1 MEFTAHISEDKLR
14 EQSVKEHCLATAG
27 LCAEYCALFDAENIG
42 RLCGLLHD
50 VGKLCVDF
58 DDYIREKNS
67 MKRGSIDHSY
77 AGAKYITEL
86 ADREHSAAARLIA
99 RVIISHHGIHDWV
112 DDDGRDYFNMRIAN
126 DERYEEIKSNIHL
139 IADEAEILA
148 LLDKAA
154 KEYAEIKQKIKNIYQ
169 TMEEAAF
176 YFGLLERMIESAL
189 MDADR
194 SDTAAFMDNIEMP
207 ESKGDKK
214 LWEEM
219 QKKLQNKLDG
229 FSGQTDAISLQ
240 RRSISDRCAAF
251 AKKDV
256 HICRMIVPTG
266 GGKTLSSLRF
276 AIEYC
281 IEHGMNKIVY
291 TAPFMTILEQSSKE
305 IREVSDDEN
314 FIEHHS
320 NALAEKDDDVEEY
333 KDYELHTER
342 WDKPVIATTMVQ
354 LLNTFFL
361 GKSSSVRRFHRLAKS
376 VLIIDEVQS
385 LPLKCV
391 NIFDLAL
398 NFLAY
403 ICGTVVVLCT
413 ATQPATDDVKCP
425 IIIDEEES
433 MTGDHS
439 KDFEV
444 FKRTEIIP
452 FKAPYGY
459 SYEEAAEFCAEK
471 FEQNNNLLVI
481 VNTKSSALKLY
492 KLIKENVGDGAVIMH
507 LSTNMCPKHR
517 REKIDQ
523 LRSLLN
529 ENKPVICVTTQLI
542 EAGVDISFRCVVR
555 SAAGLDN
562 IVQAAG
568 RCNRHGENAEKCPVY
583 IVKLKE
589 EKLGS
594 LKDIKTAQDITQHM
608 TEYGKYTDLSS
619 PQAVSD
625 YFKKLYDME
634 NGNLS
639 YSVLKEETLLNLL
652 ALNKNWYEM
661 LPNPKTCSK
670 LESQAFKTAGALFK
684 VIDENTQ
691 DVIVPYND
699 DAREIIRELESGECD
714 IPKTLRKAQKYMV
727 SVYNGTERK
736 LYENH
741 AIRTLPSGAVVLD
754 KSYYKDEFGVDLE
767 GSEHELLEY

>member
-1 MEFTAHISEDKLR
+1 MVFAAHISNDKER
-14 EQSVKEHCLATAG
+14 EQSVQEHCLATAG
-27 LCAEYCALFDAENIG
+27 LCAEYCALFGAKNIG

-50 VGKLCVDF
+50 AGKLCADF
-58 DDYIREKNS
+58 DDYIRGNNS
-67 MKRGSIDHSY
+67 MSRGSIDHSY
-77 AGAKYITEL
+77 AGAKYIAEI

-112 DDDGRDYFNMRIAN
+112 DEDCRDYYNMRIEN
-126 DERYEEIKSNIHL
+126 DERYEEIKGNIHL
-139 IADEAEILA
+139 IASDGEIAE
-148 LLDKAA
+148 LLDKASQ
-154 KEYAEIKQKIKNIYQ
+154 EYSEIKQKIKNIYQ
-169 TMEEAAF
+169 MKEEAAF

-189 MDADR
+189 IDADR
-194 SDTAAFMDNIEMP
+194 TDTASFMDNIEMP
-207 ESKGDKK
+207 ESCGNMK

-219 QKKLQNKLDG
+219 QKKLQQKLDG
-229 FSGQTDAISLQ
+229 FSERTDVISLQ
-240 RRSISDRCAAF
+240 RKSISDRCAAF
-251 AKKDV
+251 AAKDV

-281 IEHGMNKIVY
+281 IGHGMNKIVY
-291 TAPFMTILEQSSKE
+291 TAPFMSILEQSSKE
-305 IREVSDDEN
+305 IRPIADEEN
-314 FIEHHS
+314 FTEHHS
-320 NALAEKDDDVEEY
+320 NALADKDSDSEEF
-333 KDYELHTER
+333 KEYELHTER

-361 GKSSSVRRFHRLAKS
+361 GKTASVRRFHRLAKS

-391 NIFDLAL
+391 NMFDLTI
-398 NFLAY
+398 NFLSY

-413 ATQPATDDVKCP
+413 ATQPATDDVKYP
-425 IIIDEEES
+425 VKTDAEES
-433 MTGDHS
+433 MTGDYS

-444 FKRTEIIP
+444 FQRTDIIP
-452 FKAPYGY
+452 FNDPYGY
-459 SYEEAAEFCAEK
+459 SYEEAADFCMEK

-492 KLIKENVGDGAVIMH
+492 SLMKERAADKAVIMH
-507 LSTNMCPKHR
+507 LSTNMCPQHR
-517 REKIDQ
+517 REKIEQ
-523 LRSLLN
+523 LRTLLK
-529 ENKPVICVTTQLI
+529 EKKPVICVTTQLI
-542 EAGVDISFRCVVR
+542 EAGVDISFKCVVR
-555 SAAGLDN
+555 SSAGLDN

-594 LKDIKTAQDITQHM
+594 LKDIKTAQDITQQM
-608 TEYGKYTDLSS
+608 TECGKYNDLSS

-625 YFKKLYDME
+625 YFKKLYNME
-634 NGNLS
+634 KENLS
-639 YSVLKEETLLNLL
+639 YSVPDNETILNYL
-652 ALNKNWYEM
+652 ALNKNRYEI
-661 LPNPKTCSK
+661 LPNPKTCSP
-670 LESQAFKTAGALFK
+670 LESQAFKTAGTLFK
-684 VIDENTQ
+684 VIDDNTQ
-691 DVIVPYND
+691 DVIVPYNKE
-699 DAREIIRELESGECD
+699 AEELIRELENEYCNVA
-714 IPKTLRKAQKYMV
+714 KTLRKAQKYTV

-736 LYENH
+736 LHENN

-767 GSEHELLEY
+767 GSEKELLMY